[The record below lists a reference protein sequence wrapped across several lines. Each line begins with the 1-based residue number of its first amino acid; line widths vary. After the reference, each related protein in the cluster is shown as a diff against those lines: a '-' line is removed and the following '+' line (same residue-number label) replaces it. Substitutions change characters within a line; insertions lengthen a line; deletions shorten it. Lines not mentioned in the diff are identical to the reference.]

1 MFNISLYL
9 FTQFLCGLVM
19 PAQVRYGVVLY
30 EKKNFQGKFL
40 MMQTSPKALHE
51 CVNLP
56 KPWQNKTTS
65 MFTNACIVLFSK
77 PDCGSEKSPELF
89 SNVKLEQNSK
99 YKSIPSKISND
110 DFEGTWY
117 SIN

>member
-1 MFNISLYL
+1 
-9 FTQFLCGLVM
+9 M